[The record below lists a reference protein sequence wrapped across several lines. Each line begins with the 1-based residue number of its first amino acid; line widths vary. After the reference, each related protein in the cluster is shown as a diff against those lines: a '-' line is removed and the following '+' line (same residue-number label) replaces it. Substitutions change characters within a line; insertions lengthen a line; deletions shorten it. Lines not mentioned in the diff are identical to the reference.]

1 MYYAKP
7 YYNKILIHCCI
18 LLGFSLQELYYDAQI
33 HERQVYK
40 MTNLISDKNDE
51 CDEKSSSSKPPLD
64 IVSAAIMAKV
74 LEERERERL
83 NVKHCDSCTC
93 PRQALVHCSTQAT
106 PVMDQGILCVRCAAS
121 LRFVVIIH

>member
-1 MYYAKP
+1 MRTGVKNRQDA
-7 YYNKILIHCCI
+7 CCI
-18 LLGFSLQELYYDAQI
+18 ECFPFSITDVS
-33 HERQVYK
+33 HE
-40 MTNLISDKNDE
+40 MTNLISDKNEE

-93 PRQALVHCSTQAT
+93 PHQAVVHRSTQAT

-121 LRFVVIIH
+121 LRFVLIIL